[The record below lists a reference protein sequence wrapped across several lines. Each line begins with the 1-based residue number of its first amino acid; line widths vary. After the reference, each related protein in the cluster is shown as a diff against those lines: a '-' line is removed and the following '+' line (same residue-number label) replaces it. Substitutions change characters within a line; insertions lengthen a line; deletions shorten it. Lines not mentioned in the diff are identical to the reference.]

1 MHKQVP
7 IDYIDGANGLR
18 EETMVNV
25 YHTLKERGFIQQVT
39 HEEPLIEALEKEKI
53 TFYIG
58 FDPTSDSLTVG
69 HFVTVMAMAH
79 MQQAG
84 HRPIALVGGGTGM
97 VGDPS
102 GKTDMRKML
111 TKEIIQSNV
120 EVIKR
125 QLSRFL
131 DFGEGKAVMVNN
143 ADWLMN
149 LNYVDFLRDI
159 GVHFSVNRMLTA
171 ECFKSR
177 MEKGLSF
184 LEFNYMLMQSYDFL
198 MLNQKYNCTLQM
210 GGDDQWSNIISGT
223 DLIRRKESKD
233 AFGLTFTLLTTS
245 EGKKMG
251 KTESG
256 AVWLDAHKTSPYDF
270 YQYWRNTGDQD
281 VEKCLA
287 LLTFLPMEEVKRLG
301 NLPGEQINDA
311 KKILAFEITKL
322 IHGEAKTILAQQA
335 TEALFGKGGD
345 SDAIPSTLI
354 TMEQFEDN
362 RRVVDVML
370 LAGITASK
378 GEGRRLI
385 TGGGVLINNEKMMDP
400 DHELS
405 LKDFPDHSMII
416 RKGKK
421 VYHRVYLKQA

>member
-1 MHKQVP
+1 
-7 IDYIDGANGLR
+7 
-18 EETMVNV
+18 MVNV

-39 HEEPLIEALEKEKI
+39 HEEPLIKALEKEKI

-287 LLTFLPMEEVKRLG
+287 LLTFLPMEEVKQLG

-405 LKDFPDHSMII
+405 LKDFPDHSMMI